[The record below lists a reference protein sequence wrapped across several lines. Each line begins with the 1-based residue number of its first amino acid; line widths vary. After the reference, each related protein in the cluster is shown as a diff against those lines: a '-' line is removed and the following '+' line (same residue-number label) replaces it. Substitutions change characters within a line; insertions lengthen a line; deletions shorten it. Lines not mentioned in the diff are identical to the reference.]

1 MFMFI
6 LRVAQALLA
15 LGVLITTA
23 FIANQYDMGGG
34 GSPSQVNFLLFASV
48 WTLVLALPYL
58 TFSYRYF
65 PDAAH
70 KFGIFAAEFVT
81 MIFWFGGFIALAVF
95 TTIFLGCSAPVCGA
109 AQAATTL
116 AAFEWVLFMTRSACA
131 SLRRQIHT
139 MIGSEKKI
147 SLNTDWE

>member
-15 LGVLITTA
+15 LGVLVTTA
-23 FIANQYDMGGG
+23 FIASQYDMGFG

-81 MIFWFGGFIALAVF
+81 MVF
-95 TTIFLGCSAPVCGA
+95 VCSA

-116 AAFEWVLFMTRSACA
+116 AAIEWVLFMLSTVMSIILWKTRRSNDGRPAPEMEA
-131 SLRRQIHT
+131 RT
-139 MIGSEKKI
+139 V
-147 SLNTDWE
+147 

>member
-1 MFMFI
+1 MFI

-15 LGVLITTA
+15 LGVLVTTA
-23 FIANQYDMGGG
+23 FSVFALLLVQITYLPKMRAVANQYDMGGG
-34 GSPSQVNFLLFASV
+34 GSPSQVNFLLFVSV

-81 MIFWFGGFIALAVF
+81 MVFWFGGFIALAVF
-95 TTIFLGCSAPVCGA
+95 TTEFLGCSAPVCGA
-109 AQAATTL
+109 GQAATTL
-116 AAFEWVLFMTRSACA
+116 AAIEWYVRPFIVS
-131 SLRRQIHT
+131 
-139 MIGSEKKI
+139 
-147 SLNTDWE
+147 